1 MAKYSLQI
9 SAVAEDD
16 LAGLYIEGLRT
27 WGQAQADRYY
37 DALIEHFDRLCENPL
52 LYRAVDDV
60 RPGYRRSICGR
71 HAVYYRIAGETV
83 EIMAVIK
90 HQNITDRLD

>member
-1 MAKYSLQI
+1 MARHKLQI
-9 SAVAEDD
+9 SQVAEED
-16 LAGLYIEGLRT
+16 LAGLYGEGIRT

-52 LYRAVDDV
+52 LYRAVNEI
-60 RPGYRRSICGR
+60 RPGYRRSVCGR
-71 HAVYYRIAGETV
+71 HAVYYRILGETV

-90 HQNITDRLD
+90 HQSIIDRLD

>member
-1 MAKYSLQI
+1 MAKYRLQI
-9 SAVAEDD
+9 SAVAEED
-16 LAGLYIEGLRT
+16 LAGLYTEGMRS

-52 LYRAVDDV
+52 LYRAVDDI
-60 RPGYRRSICGR
+60 RPGYRRSVCGR
-71 HAVYYRIAGETV
+71 HAVYYQITDDAV

-90 HQNITDRLD
+90 HQNIIDRLD

>member
-1 MAKYSLQI
+1 MARYRLQI
-9 SAVAEDD
+9 SQVAEED
-16 LAGLYIEGLRT
+16 LAGLYAEGIRT
-27 WGQAQADRYY
+27 WDQAQADRYY

-52 LYRAVDDV
+52 LYRAVDEI
-60 RPGYRRSICGR
+60 RAGYRRSVYGR

-90 HQNITDRLD
+90 HQNIIDRLD